1 LRSPSYLIIGLVIEL
16 DFAILAEPAFLQEL
30 TLLSQDI
37 LDSDALVRE
46 DFEVIGNE
54 MAILAARA
62 SDQGGPEVVCLF
74 RDTVRGAM
82 KTLPAGERL
91 RDVSTGLRSRYSK
104 DAPYRRQ
111 VLGLFARHDLRLPVR
126 RYRLA

>member
-1 LRSPSYLIIGLVIEL
+1 MPSVFRLRSLTYLVVRLIIEL
-16 DFAILAEPAFLQEL
+16 DFAILAEPAFLQKFA
-30 TLLSQDI
+30 LLSQDV

-62 SDQGGPEVVCLF
+62 GDQGSPEVVCLF

-82 KTLPAGERL
+82 EALPAGESL
-91 RDVSTGLRSRYSK
+91 GDVNTNLHS
-104 DAPYRRQ
+104 
-111 VLGLFARHDLRLPVR
+111 H
-126 RYRLA
+126 